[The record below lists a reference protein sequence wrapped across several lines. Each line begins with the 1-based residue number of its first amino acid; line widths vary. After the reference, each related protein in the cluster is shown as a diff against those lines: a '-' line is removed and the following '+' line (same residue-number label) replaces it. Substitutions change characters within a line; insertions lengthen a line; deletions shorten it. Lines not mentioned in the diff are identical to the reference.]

1 MLDVTKHI
9 FHYLILAFEFFLL
22 SCMIL
27 VDYSLEFKTRI
38 KYYRTEQNNF
48 QIVQIQYWDEVIG
61 ALGLMVLIHQ
71 IAM

>member
-1 MLDVTKHI
+1 
-9 FHYLILAFEFFLL
+9 
-22 SCMIL
+22 MIL